1 MKFNSIKIFFSKNK
15 NLLTYL
21 FFVICLIFLINQSFD
36 DFSKVEKIISKNY
49 EIFFITIIISIINL
63 NIVSYRFYFY
73 LKKTLNYSGK
83 FVNWSKLFFQTV
95 IMNLMIG
102 GTGHVFR
109 AIQLKKEKINYSK
122 FITINYVIY
131 ILILF
136 INLFLFTFF
145 FYIASKEKI
154 ILLASFTI
162 LLVAYI
168 ILLPKFYGFFL
179 NILNRNRILKNK
191 YAKILKNILSGLS
204 SHFLIKKNLL
214 SFCFFTFLI
223 FFLEGVII
231 FLISLNILQTENIY
245 DILQFFFIV
254 FYLNKIIYINNLI
267 GLNELIAG
275 LVAEAL
281 GYYFLQGALIQLIFR
296 LCIYIGCIFNN
307 LLYFVLKSK
316 KLK

>member
-21 FFVICLIFLINQSFD
+21 FFVICLIFLINRSFD

-131 ILILF
+131 ILIVF

-145 FYIASKEKI
+145 FYIVSKEKI

-231 FLISLNILQTENIY
+231 FLFSLNIL
-245 DILQFFFIV
+245 
-254 FYLNKIIYINNLI
+254 
-267 GLNELIAG
+267 
-275 LVAEAL
+275 
-281 GYYFLQGALIQLIFR
+281 
-296 LCIYIGCIFNN
+296 
-307 LLYFVLKSK
+307 
-316 KLK
+316 